1 MTMLDRK
8 QMNCLLKQV
17 RCHVHLCVSLN
28 MHVLTLALT
37 QFACMSMGTGEEF
50 LKIEDEDDQG
60 WCRGMMDGGKEGLYP
75 ANYVEVV

>member
-1 MTMLDRK
+1 MTMLDRR
-8 QMNCLLKQV
+8 QMNCPSKQV
-17 RCHVHLCVSLN
+17 SCPCLCLCIHISCVRVPPLMLYVCVCVCS
-28 MHVLTLALT
+28 
-37 QFACMSMGTGEEF
+37 GEEF

>member
-8 QMNCLLKQV
+8 QMNCPLKQV
-17 RCHVHLCVSLN
+17 RCLVHLCVSLN
-28 MHVLTLALT
+28 MNALTLVLTL
-37 QFACMSMGTGEEF
+37 FACIFIGPGEEF

>member
-8 QMNCLLKQV
+8 QMNCPLKQV
-17 RCHVHLCVSLN
+17 RCLVHPCV
-28 MHVLTLALT
+28 
-37 QFACMSMGTGEEF
+37 CMSHIASDTVACICMGTGEEF

-75 ANYVEVV
+75 ANYVEAV